1 MYFLLVVPLILTFA
15 NVPPT
20 PGVLRSSTNFG
31 KWAPVLE
38 FLQICIGGLVV
49 GSIYAAIALGFSLV
63 FRVTGAINL
72 SQGGFAII
80 AAMLGY
86 TLGVAWGFPLWLAIP
101 AAVITTVAV
110 GTAIGAITFVPALER
125 LSNANVLML
134 TAGLLTAIEGFS
146 LVVWGSQPYA
156 MPPFS
161 GEQPLAFGA
170 IRMPT
175 QAFWVFGAVALCIAA
190 LWFLVA
196 RTKLGKALRA
206 CAENPAAAGLMG
218 IDVRRMTLVSFALA
232 TLIAAISGVIVA
244 PTTSLQFDTG
254 RLFTISG
261 FVAAAIGGIAS
272 FPGAVVGGLFLGL
285 ASQLATA
292 YISSLFSNAIALLI
306 LLSVLIF
313 RPSGLVQ
320 AGVSRR
326 QDTRDEVKAVAHAA
340 KLPANLVLPLAA
352 AALLIAALVPF
363 VVTDNGILSGLVI
376 ALILFMTLMGL
387 DILMGYAGQVSLG
400 QAGFM
405 AIGGYTSGYLSIN
418 YELAPVLSIFAGIA
432 VSLVCGLVL
441 SVVTLRLRGL
451 YLALATL
458 AFGLLVD
465 SCAVGFL
472 DITGGPSGLVGI
484 PSFSVAGFE
493 FGTPRRM
500 YYLVLTL
507 DIIILFGLSGAMR
520 SGFGRALKAI
530 RSDQMAAAALGIN
543 TVRYKLAAFLISVT
557 LASVA
562 GSMYAFFFNFLS
574 PEMVGTSRSLELVA
588 MLIVGG
594 ESTLFG
600 GMFGALVLTLL
611 PTAFQ
616 PLAVYKT
623 FAAGS
628 LLVASFLYLP
638 LGIYGALVQM
648 ANRLVR
654 APKARS
660 ENRASKNLASAP

>member
-1 MYFLLVVPLILTFA
+1 M
-15 NVPPT
+15 
-20 PGVLRSSTNFG
+20 
-31 KWAPVLE
+31 LE
-38 FLQICIGGLVV
+38 FLQISIGGLVV

-63 FRVTGAINL
+63 YRVTGAINL
-72 SQGGFAII
+72 SQGGFAIV
-80 AAMLGY
+80 AAMIGY
-86 TLGVAWGFPLWLAIP
+86 TLGVAWGWPLWVAIP
-101 AAVITTVAV
+101 VAV
-110 GTAIGAITFVPALER
+110 AATVGIGMVLGAFTFVPALDR

-134 TAGLLTAIEGFS
+134 TAGLLTMIEGFA

-161 GEQPLAFGA
+161 GEAPLVFGP
-170 IRMPT
+170 IRVPT
-175 QAFWVFGAVALCIAA
+175 QAFWVIGATAVCIVV
-190 LWFLVA
+190 LWLLIA
-196 RTKLGKALRA
+196 KTKLGKGLRA
-206 CAENPAAAGLMG
+206 CAENPAAASLMG
-218 IDVRRMTLVSFALA
+218 IDVPRMTLLSFGLA
-232 TLIAAISGVIVA
+232 TLIAAIAGVTVA

-272 FPGAVVGGLFLGL
+272 FPGAIIGGLFLGL
-285 ASQLATA
+285 VTQLTTA
-292 YISSLFSNAIALLI
+292 YISSLFSTAIALLI
-306 LLSVLIF
+306 LLAVLIW

-320 AGVSRR
+320 AGSSKR
-326 QDTRDEVKAVAHAA
+326 QDTRDEVKATGHVAR
-340 KLPANLVLPLAA
+340 LPASLAWPFAAVVVAA
-352 AALLIAALVPF
+352 AVLVPF

-376 ALILFMTLMGL
+376 AGILFMTLMGL
-387 DILMGYAGQVSLG
+387 DVLMGYAGQVSLG

-405 AIGGYTSGYLSIN
+405 AIGGYTSGYLAIN
-418 YELAPVLSIFAGIA
+418 YETSPLVAIFAGIG
-432 VSLVCGLVL
+432 VSLACALVL

-484 PSFSVAGFE
+484 PSFSVAGVE
-493 FGTPRRM
+493 FATPRSM
-500 YYLVLTL
+500 FYVVFAL
-507 DIIILFGLSGAMR
+507 DLIIFLGLLGAMR

-543 TVRYKLAAFLISVT
+543 TVRYKLAAFMISVT
-557 LASVA
+557 LASLS

-574 PEMVGTSRSLELVA
+574 PEMVGTGRSLELVA

-600 GMFGALVLTLL
+600 GLSGALLLTLL
-611 PTAFQ
+611 PTMFQ
-616 PLAVYKT
+616 PLAIYKT
-623 FAAGS
+623 FASGA

-638 LGIYGALVQM
+638 QGLYGAVVQI
-648 ANRLVR
+648 AIRLAR
-654 APKARS
+654 PPRKTAPKDTTSETSARVL
-660 ENRASKNLASAP
+660 R

>member
-1 MYFLLVVPLILTFA
+1 M
-15 NVPPT
+15 
-20 PGVLRSSTNFG
+20 
-31 KWAPVLE
+31 VLE

-63 FRVTGAINL
+63 YRVTGAINL
-72 SQGGFAII
+72 SQGGFALF
-80 AAMLGY
+80 AAMIGY
-86 TLGVAWGFPLWLAIP
+86 TLAVAAGFPLWLAIP
-101 AAVITTVAV
+101 LAVAATVAV
-110 GTAIGAITFVPALER
+110 GSAIGAFTFAPALER

-146 LVVWGSQPYA
+146 LIVWGSQPYA
-156 MPPFS
+156 TPTFS
-161 GEQPLAFGA
+161 GEEPLAFGA
-170 IRMPT
+170 IRVPT
-175 QAFWVFGAVALCIAA
+175 QAFWVFGATALCIGA

-196 RTKLGKALRA
+196 RTRLGKALRA
-206 CAENPAAAGLMG
+206 CAENPHAAALMG
-218 IDVRRMTLVSFALA
+218 INVPRMTLLSFGLA
-232 TLIAAISGVIVA
+232 TLIAAIAGVIVA

-272 FPGAVVGGLFLGL
+272 FPGAIAGGLFLGL
-285 ASQLATA
+285 ATQLSTA
-292 YISSLFSNAIALLI
+292 YISSLFSTAIALLI
-306 LLSVLIF
+306 LLAVLIF
-313 RPSGLVQ
+313 RPSGLIGGG
-320 AGVSRR
+320 ASRR
-326 QDTRDEVKAVAHAA
+326 QDTRDEVKMTAHAA
-340 KLPANLVLPLAA
+340 RLPPRLAVPLAA
-352 AALLIAALVPF
+352 LALLIAVLVPL

-376 ALILFMTLMGL
+376 AGILFMTLMGL
-387 DILMGYAGQVSLG
+387 DVLMGYAGQVSLG

-418 YELAPVLSIFAGIA
+418 YELSPALSIFAGIG
-432 VSLVCGLVL
+432 VSLVCALVL

-484 PSFSVAGFE
+484 PSFSVGGFE
-493 FGTPRRM
+493 FATPRAM
-500 YYLVLTL
+500 YYVVLVL
-507 DIIILFGLSGAMR
+507 DVIILIGLVGAMR

-543 TVRYKLAAFLISVT
+543 IVRYKLAAFMISVT

-562 GSMYAFFFNFLS
+562 GSLYAFFFNFLS
-574 PEMVGTSRSLELVA
+574 PEMVGTGRSLELVA
-588 MLIVGG
+588 MLIIGG
-594 ESTLFG
+594 ESTLVG
-600 GMFGALVLTLL
+600 GLFGALLLTLL

-616 PLAVYKT
+616 PLAIYKT
-623 FAAGS
+623 FASGV

-638 LGIYGALVQM
+638 QGIFGAIVQM
-648 ANRLVR
+648 ALRVMR
-654 APKARS
+654 QHQVAPEESRS
-660 ENRASKNLASAP
+660 ETSARAS

>member
-1 MYFLLVVPLILTFA
+1 M
-15 NVPPT
+15 
-20 PGVLRSSTNFG
+20 
-31 KWAPVLE
+31 LE

-63 FRVTGAINL
+63 YRVTGAINL
-72 SQGGFAII
+72 SQGGFAIV
-80 AAMLGY
+80 AAMIGY
-86 TLGVAWGFPLWLAIP
+86 TLGVAWGWPLWVAIP
-101 AAVITTVAV
+101 SAVAATVGLGV
-110 GTAIGAITFVPALER
+110 TIGAFTFVPALER

-134 TAGLLTAIEGFS
+134 TAGLLTMIEGAA

-161 GEQPLAFGA
+161 GEAPLVFGP
-170 IRMPT
+170 IRVPA
-175 QAFWVFGAVALCIAA
+175 QAFWVFGSTAVCITA
-190 LWFLVA
+190 LWWLVA
-196 RTKLGKALRA
+196 KTKLGRGLRA
-206 CAENPAAAGLMG
+206 CAENPAAASLMG
-218 IDVRRMTLVSFALA
+218 INVPRMTLLSFALA
-232 TLIAAISGVIVA
+232 TLIAAIAGVIVA

-272 FPGAVVGGLFLGL
+272 FPGAIIGGLFLGL
-285 ASQLATA
+285 VTQLATA
-292 YISSLFSNAIALLI
+292 YISSLFSTAIALLI
-306 LLSVLIF
+306 LLAVLIW
-313 RPSGLVQ
+313 RPHGLVQ
-320 AGVSRR
+320 AGVGKR
-326 QDTRDEVKAVAHAA
+326 QDTGDEVKAVAYTA
-340 KLPANLVLPLAA
+340 KLPASLAWPF
-352 AALLIAALVPF
+352 AALALVTAALVPV

-376 ALILFMTLMGL
+376 AGILFMTLMGL
-387 DILMGYAGQVSLG
+387 DVLMGYAGQVSLG

-418 YELAPVLSIFAGIA
+418 FELAPLLAIVAGIG
-432 VSLVCGLVL
+432 VSLACALVL

-458 AFGLLVD
+458 AFGLLID

-493 FGTPRRM
+493 FGTPRAM
-500 YYLVLTL
+500 YYVVFALDAIIFVGLT
-507 DIIILFGLSGAMR
+507 GAMR

-543 TVRYKLAAFLISVT
+543 TVRYKLAAFMISVT
-557 LASVA
+557 LASLS

-574 PEMVGTSRSLELVA
+574 PEMVGTGRSLELVA

-594 ESTLFG
+594 ESTLLG
-600 GMFGALVLTLL
+600 GLFGALLLTLL
-611 PTAFQ
+611 PTVFQ
-616 PLAVYKT
+616 PLAIYKT
-623 FAAGS
+623 FASGA

-638 LGIYGALVQM
+638 QGLYGAVVQL
-648 ANRLVR
+648 AIRLVGAPRGPKESTSETSAR
-654 APKARS
+654 A
-660 ENRASKNLASAP
+660 L

>member
-1 MYFLLVVPLILTFA
+1 MSAVSRD
-15 NVPPT
+15 
-20 PGVLRSSTNFG
+20 GQGSER
-31 KWAPVLE
+31 APRVLE

-63 FRVTGAINL
+63 YRVTGAINL
-72 SQGGFAII
+72 SQGGFAVI
-80 AAMLGY
+80 AAMIGY
-86 TLGVAWGFPLWLAIP
+86 TLSVSSGLPLWLAIP
-101 AAVITTVAV
+101 SAIAATVVIAL
-110 GTAIGAITFVPALER
+110 GLGALTFVPALER

-134 TAGLLTAIEGFS
+134 TAGLLTAIEGLS
-146 LVVWGSQPYA
+146 LVLWGSQPYA

-161 GEQPLAFGA
+161 GETPLVFGA
-170 IRMPT
+170 IRVPT
-175 QAFWVFGAVALCIAA
+175 QAFWVVGSVALCIAA

-196 RTKLGKALRA
+196 KTKLGKGLRA
-206 CAENPAAAGLMG
+206 CAENPAAASLMG
-218 IDVRRMTLVSFALA
+218 INVPRMTLLSFALA

-261 FVAAAIGGIAS
+261 FVAAAIGGIMS
-272 FPGAVVGGLFLGL
+272 FPGAVIGGLFLGL
-285 ASQLATA
+285 VTQLATA
-292 YISSLFSNAIALLI
+292 YISSLFSNAIALVI
-306 LLSVLIF
+306 LLAVLIF

-320 AGVSRR
+320 AGVTRR
-326 QDTRDEVKAVAHAA
+326 QDTRDEVKAVGHVAR
-340 KLPANLVLPLAA
+340 LPASLGMPLAA
-352 AALLIAALVPF
+352 LALVIAVLVPF

-387 DILMGYAGQVSLG
+387 DVLMGYAGQVSLG

-405 AIGGYTSGYLSIN
+405 AIGGYTSGYLAIN
-418 YELAPVLSIFAGIA
+418 YGLSSLLSIFAG
-432 VSLVCGLVL
+432 VGMSLACALVL

-493 FGTPRRM
+493 FATPRAM
-500 YYLVLTL
+500 YLVVLAL
-507 DIIILFGLSGAMR
+507 DVVFLAGLAGAMR

-543 TVRYKLAAFLISVT
+543 IIRYKLAAFLISVT
-557 LASVA
+557 LASIA

-574 PEMVGTSRSLELVA
+574 PEMVGTGRSLELVA

-600 GMFGALVLTLL
+600 GLLGALLLTLL
-611 PTAFQ
+611 PTVFQ
-616 PLAVYKT
+616 PLAIYKT
-623 FAAGS
+623 FAAGA
-628 LLVASFLYLP
+628 LLVACFLYLP
-638 LGIYGALVQM
+638 QGLYGAVVQ
-648 ANRLVR
+648 AAIRLAGSSRETAAGKNSPETR
-654 APKARS
+654 A
-660 ENRASKNLASAP
+660 L